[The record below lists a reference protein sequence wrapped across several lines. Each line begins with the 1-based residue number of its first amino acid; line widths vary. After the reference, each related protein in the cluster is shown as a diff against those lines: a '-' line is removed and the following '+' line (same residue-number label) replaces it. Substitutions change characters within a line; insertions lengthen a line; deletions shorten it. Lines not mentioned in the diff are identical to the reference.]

1 MQSIGGRKLLALA
14 VSSLAAIA
22 LLVVAGWMLLGGS
35 DQPTAS
41 AVQIIPPPAADDG
54 PKDGGAE
61 TAAGGSNADAAGAAR
76 AGAAARSTTDAPAAA
91 SSASVSAS
99 SPASAAPPGDIAVY
113 LTGAVVKPGV
123 YAMRPGQ
130 RLADALELAGGPT
143 GDAALHQINL
153 AAYLADAAH
162 YRIPAVGDAEAP
174 AIASPAAAAS
184 PPSGAVA
191 VAVAVAP
198 VAGGSPAAAP
208 ASSSPAASCGT
219 PIDIN
224 AATAD
229 CLQTLPGIGRVRAES
244 IVAHRQ
250 EAGPFAAIEGI
261 TEVSGIGSG
270 IYGQIAKLITA
281 GSR

>member
-22 LLVVAGWMLLGGS
+22 LLAVAGWMLLGGS

-41 AVQIIPPPAADDG
+41 AVQIIPPAADDG
-54 PKDGGAE
+54 PKDDRAE
-61 TAAGGSNADAAGAAR
+61 TAAGQSNADTAVASR
-76 AGAAARSTTDAPAAA
+76 AGAAARSATDAPAAA
-91 SSASVSAS
+91 ASAS
-99 SPASAAPPGDIAVY
+99 SPASAAPPDEIAVY

-143 GDAALHQINL
+143 GDAALHRINL

-162 YRIPAVGDAEAP
+162 YRIPAVGEAEAP
-174 AIASPAAAAS
+174 AVASPPAAAS

-198 VAGGSPAAAP
+198 VAGGSPAAVPAA
-208 ASSSPAASCGT
+208 ASSSPAASCAK
-219 PIDIN
+219 PLDIN
-224 AATAD
+224 TATAD

-250 EAGPFAAIEGI
+250 QAGPFAAIEGI

-281 GSR
+281 GPR

>member
-61 TAAGGSNADAAGAAR
+61 TAAGQSNADAAVASR
-76 AGAAARSTTDAPAAA
+76 AGAAAQPAPDAPAAG
-91 SSASVSAS
+91 SPAS
-99 SPASAAPPGDIAVY
+99 SPADPPGDIAVY

-143 GDAALHQINL
+143 GDAALHRINL

-162 YRIPAVGDAEAP
+162 YRIPAVGEAEAP
-174 AIASPAAAAS
+174 AVASPPAAAS

-198 VAGGSPAAAP
+198 VAGVNPPAAP

-250 EAGPFAAIEGI
+250 QAGPFAAIEGI

-281 GSR
+281 GPR

>member
-41 AVQIIPPPAADDG
+41 AVQIIPPPAANDG
-54 PKDGGAE
+54 GKGDGAE
-61 TAAGGSNADAAGAAR
+61 TAAGQSNADTAVAAQ
-76 AGAAARSTTDAPAAA
+76 AGAAARSAPDAPAAG
-91 SSASVSAS
+91 SSASAS
-99 SPASAAPPGDIAVY
+99 SPADPPGDIAVY

-143 GDAALHQINL
+143 GDAALHRINL

-162 YRIPAVGDAEAP
+162 YRIPAVGEAEAP
-174 AIASPAAAAS
+174 AVASPPAAAS

-198 VAGGSPAAAP
+198 VAGVNPPAAP
-208 ASSSPAASCGT
+208 ASSSPAGGCAK
-219 PIDIN
+219 PLDIN
-224 AATAD
+224 TATAD

-250 EAGPFAAIEGI
+250 QAGPFAAIEGI

-281 GSR
+281 GPR

>member
-1 MQSIGGRKLLALA
+1 M
-14 VSSLAAIA
+14 
-22 LLVVAGWMLLGGS
+22 
-35 DQPTAS
+35 
-41 AVQIIPPPAADDG
+41 
-54 PKDGGAE
+54 
-61 TAAGGSNADAAGAAR
+61 
-76 AGAAARSTTDAPAAA
+76 
-91 SSASVSAS
+91 
-99 SPASAAPPGDIAVY
+99 
-113 LTGAVVKPGV
+113 VKPGV

-143 GDAALHQINL
+143 GDAALHRINL

-162 YRIPAVGDAEAP
+162 YRIPAVGEAEAP
-174 AIASPAAAAS
+174 AVASPPAAAS

-208 ASSSPAASCGT
+208 APSSSGGGCGT

-250 EAGPFAAIEGI
+250 QAGPFAAIEGI

-281 GSR
+281 GPR

>member
-1 MQSIGGRKLLALA
+1 MQSIGVRKLLALG

-22 LLVVAGWMLLGGS
+22 LLAVAGWMLLGGS

-54 PKDGGAE
+54 PKDDGAK
-61 TAAGGSNADAAGAAR
+61 TAAGGSNVD
-76 AGAAARSTTDAPAAA
+76 GAAARDAPAAG
-91 SSASVSAS
+91 SSASAS
-99 SPASAAPPGDIAVY
+99 SPADPPGEIAVY

-143 GDAALHQINL
+143 GDAALHRINL

-162 YRIPAVGDAEAP
+162 YRIPAVGEAEAP
-174 AIASPAAAAS
+174 AVASPPAAAS

-198 VAGGSPAAAP
+198 VAGGSPAAASAP
-208 ASSSPAASCGT
+208 ASPAASCGT

-250 EAGPFAAIEGI
+250 QAGPFAAIEGI

-281 GSR
+281 GPR

>member
-1 MQSIGGRKLLALA
+1 M
-14 VSSLAAIA
+14 
-22 LLVVAGWMLLGGS
+22 
-35 DQPTAS
+35 
-41 AVQIIPPPAADDG
+41 
-54 PKDGGAE
+54 
-61 TAAGGSNADAAGAAR
+61 
-76 AGAAARSTTDAPAAA
+76 
-91 SSASVSAS
+91 
-99 SPASAAPPGDIAVY
+99 Y

-162 YRIPAVGDAEAP
+162 YRIPAVGEAEAP
-174 AIASPAAAAS
+174 AVASPPAAAS

-198 VAGGSPAAAP
+198 VAGANPPAAP

-250 EAGPFAAIEGI
+250 QAGPFAAIEGI

-281 GSR
+281 GPR

>member
-22 LLVVAGWMLLGGS
+22 LLAVAGWMLLGGS

-54 PKDGGAE
+54 PKDDGAE
-61 TAAGGSNADAAGAAR
+61 TAAGGPNVDGAV
-76 AGAAARSTTDAPAAA
+76 ARSATDGPAAA
-91 SSASVSAS
+91 SSAS
-99 SPASAAPPGDIAVY
+99 SPADPPGDIAVY

-123 YAMRPGQ
+123 YAMQPGQ

-143 GDAALHQINL
+143 GDAALHRINL

-174 AIASPAAAAS
+174 AVAS

-191 VAVAVAP
+191 GAVAVAP
-198 VAGGSPAAAP
+198 VAGVSPPAAP

-250 EAGPFAAIEGI
+250 QAGPFAAIEGI

-281 GSR
+281 GPR

>member
-22 LLVVAGWMLLGGS
+22 LLAVAGWMLLGGS

-54 PKDGGAE
+54 PKDDGVE
-61 TAAGGSNADAAGAAR
+61 TAAGGSNV
-76 AGAAARSTTDAPAAA
+76 AGAAARSAPDAPAAG
-91 SSASVSAS
+91 SSASAS
-99 SPASAAPPGDIAVY
+99 SPADPPDEIAVY

-123 YAMRPGQ
+123 YAMQPGQ

-162 YRIPAVGDAEAP
+162 YRIPAVGDTKTP
-174 AIASPAAAAS
+174 D
-184 PPSGAVA
+184 AVRSA
-191 VAVAVAP
+191 DTVAVAP
-198 VAGGSPAAAP
+198 VAGVSPPAAP
-208 ASSSPAASCGT
+208 APSSSPAGGCGK
-219 PIDIN
+219 PLDIN
-224 AATAD
+224 TATAD

-250 EAGPFAAIEGI
+250 QAGPFAAIEGI

-270 IYGQIAKLITA
+270 IYGQIADLITA
-281 GSR
+281 GPR

>member
-54 PKDGGAE
+54 PKDDGAK
-61 TAAGGSNADAAGAAR
+61 TAAGGSNVDE
-76 AGAAARSTTDAPAAA
+76 AAARDAPDAPAAA
-91 SSASVSAS
+91 SSAS
-99 SPASAAPPGDIAVY
+99 SPADPPGEIAVY

-162 YRIPAVGDAEAP
+162 YRIPAVGEAEAP
-174 AIASPAAAAS
+174 AVASPPAAAS

-250 EAGPFAAIEGI
+250 QAGPFAAIEGI

-281 GSR
+281 GPR

>member
-54 PKDGGAE
+54 GKDGGAE
-61 TAAGGSNADAAGAAR
+61 TAAGQSNADAAGAAQ
-76 AGAAARSTTDAPAAA
+76 AGAAARSATDAPAAA
-91 SSASVSAS
+91 AASAS
-99 SPASAAPPGDIAVY
+99 SPASAAPPDEIAVY

-143 GDAALHQINL
+143 GDAALHKINL

-162 YRIPAVGDAEAP
+162 YRIPAVGEAEAP
-174 AIASPAAAAS
+174 AVASPPAAAS

-198 VAGGSPAAAP
+198 IAGGSPAAAP

-250 EAGPFAAIEGI
+250 QAGPFAAAEGI

-281 GSR
+281 GPR

>member
-22 LLVVAGWMLLGGS
+22 LLAVAGWMLLGGS

-41 AVQIIPPPAADDG
+41 AVQIIPPAADDG
-54 PKDGGAE
+54 PKDDRAE
-61 TAAGGSNADAAGAAR
+61 TAAGQSNADTAVASR
-76 AGAAARSTTDAPAAA
+76 AGAAARSAPDAPAAG
-91 SSASVSAS
+91 SSASAS
-99 SPASAAPPGDIAVY
+99 SPADPPDEIAVY

-162 YRIPAVGDAEAP
+162 YRIPAVGEAETP
-174 AIASPAAAAS
+174 AVASPPAAAS

-208 ASSSPAASCGT
+208 APSSSGGGCGT

-250 EAGPFAAIEGI
+250 QAGPFAAIEGI

-281 GSR
+281 GPR

>member
-22 LLVVAGWMLLGGS
+22 LLAVAGWMLLGGS

-41 AVQIIPPPAADDG
+41 AVQIIPPPAAGDG
-54 PKDGGAE
+54 GKDGGAE
-61 TAAGGSNADAAGAAR
+61 TAAGWPNVD
-76 AGAAARSTTDAPAAA
+76 GAAARSAPDAPAAG
-91 SSASVSAS
+91 SSASAS
-99 SPASAAPPGDIAVY
+99 SPADPPGEIAVY

-162 YRIPAVGDAEAP
+162 YRIPAVGEAEAP
-174 AIASPAAAAS
+174 AVASPPAAAS

-198 VAGGSPAAAP
+198 VAGGSPAAVPAA
-208 ASSSPAASCGT
+208 ASSSPGGGCGT

-250 EAGPFAAIEGI
+250 QAGPFAAIEGI

-281 GSR
+281 GPR

>member
-41 AVQIIPPPAADDG
+41 AVQIISPPAADDG
-54 PKDGGAE
+54 GKDGGAE
-61 TAAGGSNADAAGAAR
+61 TATGQSNADAAVASR
-76 AGAAARSTTDAPAAA
+76 AGAAARSATLPPPAAA
-91 SSASVSAS
+91 SAS
-99 SPASAAPPGDIAVY
+99 SPASAAPPDEIAVY

-162 YRIPAVGDAEAP
+162 YRIPAVGEAEAP
-174 AIASPAAAAS
+174 AAAS

-208 ASSSPAASCGT
+208 APSSSAGGCGT

-250 EAGPFAAIEGI
+250 QAGPFAAIEGI

-281 GSR
+281 GPR

>member
-22 LLVVAGWMLLGGS
+22 LLAVAGWMLLGGS

-41 AVQIIPPPAADDG
+41 AVQIIPPPATDG
-54 PKDGGAE
+54 EGKAPSSH
-61 TAAGGSNADAAGAAR
+61 SNAAAAR
-76 AGAAARSTTDAPAAA
+76 AATPARSESGAPPAAA
-91 SSASVSAS
+91 SSPVS
-99 SPASAAPPGDIAVY
+99 PPDEIAVY

-143 GDAALHQINL
+143 GDAALHRINL

-198 VAGGSPAAAP
+198 VAGGSPATAP
-208 ASSSPAASCGT
+208 ASSSPGGGCGT

-250 EAGPFAAIEGI
+250 QAGPFAAIEGI

-281 GSR
+281 GPR

>member
-41 AVQIIPPPAADDG
+41 AVQIIPPPATDDG
-54 PKDGGAE
+54 PKDDGAE
-61 TAAGGSNADAAGAAR
+61 TAAGGPNVDGS
-76 AGAAARSTTDAPAAA
+76 AARSAPDAPAAG
-91 SSASVSAS
+91 SSASAS
-99 SPASAAPPGDIAVY
+99 SPADPPGDIAVY
-113 LTGAVVKPGV
+113 LTGAVVEPGV

-143 GDAALHQINL
+143 GDAALHRINL

-162 YRIPAVGDAEAP
+162 YRIPAVGEAEAP
-174 AIASPAAAAS
+174 AVASPPAAAS

-198 VAGGSPAAAP
+198 AAGGSPAAASAP
-208 ASSSPAASCGT
+208 ASSSPAASCAK
-219 PIDIN
+219 PLDIN
-224 AATAD
+224 TATAD

-244 IVAHRQ
+244 IVAHRRQ
-250 EAGPFAAIEGI
+250 AGPFAAIEGI

-281 GSR
+281 GPR

>member
-22 LLVVAGWMLLGGS
+22 LLAVAGWMLLGGS

-54 PKDGGAE
+54 PKDDGAE
-61 TAAGGSNADAAGAAR
+61 TAAGGSNVD
-76 AGAAARSTTDAPAAA
+76 GAAARDAPDAPAAG
-91 SSASVSAS
+91 SSASAS
-99 SPASAAPPGDIAVY
+99 SPADPPGEIAVY

-123 YAMRPGQ
+123 YAMRQGQ

-143 GDAALHQINL
+143 GDAALHRINL

-162 YRIPAVGDAEAP
+162 YRIPAVGEAEAP
-174 AIASPAAAAS
+174 AVASPPAAAS

-198 VAGGSPAAAP
+198 VAGVSPPAAP
-208 ASSSPAASCGT
+208 ASSSSAGGCAKPL
-219 PIDIN
+219 DIN
-224 AATAD
+224 TATAD

-250 EAGPFAAIEGI
+250 QAGPFAAAEGI

-281 GSR
+281 GPR

>member
-22 LLVVAGWMLLGGS
+22 LLAVAGWMLLGGS

-54 PKDGGAE
+54 GKDGGAE
-61 TAAGGSNADAAGAAR
+61 TAAGGSNVT
-76 AGAAARSTTDAPAAA
+76 GAAARSATDAPAAA
-91 SSASVSAS
+91 SSVSAS
-99 SPASAAPPGDIAVY
+99 SPASAAPPDEIAVY

-143 GDAALHQINL
+143 GDAALHKINL

-162 YRIPAVGDAEAP
+162 YRIPAVGEAEAP
-174 AIASPAAAAS
+174 AVASPPAAAS

-198 VAGGSPAAAP
+198 VAGVNPPAAP
-208 ASSSPAASCGT
+208 APSSSSPAGGCAK
-219 PIDIN
+219 PLDIN
-224 AATAD
+224 TATAD

-250 EAGPFAAIEGI
+250 QAGPFAAIEGI

-270 IYGQIAKLITA
+270 IYGQIADLITA
-281 GSR
+281 GPR

>member
-22 LLVVAGWMLLGGS
+22 LLAVAGWMLLGGS

-41 AVQIIPPPAADDG
+41 AVQIIPPAADDG
-54 PKDGGAE
+54 PKDDRAE
-61 TAAGGSNADAAGAAR
+61 TAAGQSNADTAVAAQ
-76 AGAAARSTTDAPAAA
+76 AGAAARSAPDAPAAG
-91 SSASVSAS
+91 SSAS
-99 SPASAAPPGDIAVY
+99 SPADPPGEIAVY

-123 YAMRPGQ
+123 YAMRQGQ

-174 AIASPAAAAS
+174 AVASPPAAAS

-250 EAGPFAAIEGI
+250 QAGPFAAIEGI

-281 GSR
+281 GPR